1 MVNQLI
7 KRTRAIPIYD
17 NFTITKRVELQNEVL
32 KSIDETIFQFLAKEH
47 RNNQIEENNELEAYT
62 KAIKEGRNPKM
73 IMN

>member
-17 NFTITKRVELQNEVL
+17 NFTIHKRVELQNEVL

-47 RNNQIEENNELEAYT
+47 INNQIEENNELEAYT
-62 KAIKEGRNPKM
+62 KQ
-73 IMN
+73 